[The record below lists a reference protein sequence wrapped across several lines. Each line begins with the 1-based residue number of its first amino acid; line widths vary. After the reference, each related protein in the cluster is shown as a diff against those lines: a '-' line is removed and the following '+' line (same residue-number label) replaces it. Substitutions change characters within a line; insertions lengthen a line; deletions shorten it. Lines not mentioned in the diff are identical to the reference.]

1 MLEFYNSRVKEAEVL
16 NTIKDTNVKQ
26 KQAEKKLDLEKQ
38 KISNNSQDLANQR
51 LHEQILADKKIIQAQ
66 IQGDK
71 KK

>member
-26 KQAEKKLDLEKQ
+26 KQEEKKLDLEKQ
-38 KISNNSQDLANQR
+38 KMSNNSQDLANQR

>member
-1 MLEFYNSRVKEAEVL
+1 MKKKKE
-16 NTIKDTNVKQ
+16 
-26 KQAEKKLDLEKQ
+26 EKKLDLEKQ
-38 KISNNSQDLANQR
+38 KMSNNSQDLANKR